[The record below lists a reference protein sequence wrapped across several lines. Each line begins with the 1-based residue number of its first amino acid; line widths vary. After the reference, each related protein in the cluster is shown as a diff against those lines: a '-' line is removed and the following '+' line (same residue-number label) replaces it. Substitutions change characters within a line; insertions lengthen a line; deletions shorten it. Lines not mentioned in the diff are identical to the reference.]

1 MNILKQTTLA
11 LTTLMLFSCNGNAQ
25 SEKAL
30 IGTWEIQGI
39 LLGDDGEGSLMP
51 HQQDNPDCETDHS
64 VFTADRTAKE
74 VKHNKSC
81 EANETTFDWKLE
93 DNFLTLT
100 KGERSIN
107 WLIHSIEDGKMTV
120 GVQMRPD
127 SDKRMYV
134 VYQKKRVAK

>member
-1 MNILKQTTLA
+1 MNILKQITLT
-11 LTTLMLFSCNGNAQ
+11 LTTLMLFSCYGNAQ
-25 SEKAL
+25 NTNEKAF
-30 IGTWEIQGI
+30 IGTWEIQGV
-39 LLGDDGEGSLMP
+39 LLGDDSEGALMP
-51 HQQDNPDCETDHS
+51 HRQDNPDCEADHS
-64 VFTADRTAKE
+64 VFTADHTAKE

-93 DNFLTLT
+93 DNLLTLT
-100 KGERSIN
+100 KGERSVN

-134 VYQKKRVAK
+134 VYQKKE

>member
-11 LTTLMLFSCNGNAQ
+11 LTALMLFCCNGNAQ

-30 IGTWEIQGI
+30 IATWEIQGI
-39 LLGDDGEGSLMP
+39 LLCDDGEGALMP
-51 HQQDNPDCETDHS
+51 HRQDNPDCKADHNVFTTDH
-64 VFTADRTAKE
+64 TAKE

-81 EANETTFDWKLE
+81 EATETTFDWKLE

-107 WLIHSIEDGKMTV
+107 WLIHSIENDKMTV

-127 SDKRMYV
+127 SEKRMYV
-134 VYQKKRVAK
+134 VYQKKRVTK